1 MSKIMIIFVVMNI
14 IFLDID
20 GVLRTESSDKQW
32 SLKLKLP
39 IPEKRY
45 RNFSTKSVS
54 NINFINSLVRCKIV
68 VTSNWKLYYS
78 LTELKEIFRKQGI
91 LLEVIDRT
99 GISTSRG
106 EEILEWLSVNDGV
119 KNWVVIDDQVK
130 DLSLI
135 DDSRIVKCDYQIGF
149 DDDSLVDKVLDVLI

>member
-1 MSKIMIIFVVMNI
+1 MNV

-20 GVLRTESSDKQW
+20 GVLRTEKSDKEW
-32 SLKLKLP
+32 SLKLGLP

-45 RNFSTKSVS
+45 RNFSAKSVS

-78 LTELKEIFRKQGI
+78 LTELKEIFKKQGI
-91 LLEVIDRT
+91 LLEVIDKT

-106 EEILEWLSVNDGV
+106 EEILEWLSINDDV
-119 KNWVVIDDQVK
+119 DNWVVIDDQVK
-130 DLSLI
+130 DLVSI
-135 DDSRIVKCDYQIGF
+135 DSSKIVKCDYQIGF
-149 DDDSLVDKVLDVLI
+149 EDDLLVDKVLDVLI

>member
-1 MSKIMIIFVVMNI
+1 MNI

-20 GVLRTESSDKQW
+20 GVLRTESSDKEW
-32 SLKLKLP
+32 SLKLELP

-45 RNFSTKSVS
+45 RNFSVKSVS

-78 LTELKEIFRKQGI
+78 LAELKQIFRDQGI
-91 LLEVIDRT
+91 LLEVIDKT

-106 EEILEWLSVNDGV
+106 EEILEWLLVNDGV
-119 KNWVVIDDQVK
+119 ENWVVIDDQVK

-135 DDSRIVKCDYQIGF
+135 DDYRIVKCDHQIGF
-149 DDDSLVDKVLDVLI
+149 DDDNLVDKVLDVLI